1 MSATT
6 AVPTAARLGLAV
18 CRFCRQVARLPAG
31 RVDGGLCPRCGATL
45 HVRLPDSVART
56 WAFLIAACALYV
68 PANLLPVMRTS
79 SLFGYQ
85 RDTIMSG
92 IGFLWRSGSHGLA
105 ALVFTASVV
114 IPLAKLLLLSY
125 LLLTV
130 HRRVATGARARAMLY
145 RLLEGVG
152 RWSMLDVFVIALL
165 VGLLRLH
172 ALAEVEAGAGAAA
185 FGVMAVST
193 MLAARSFDPRLIWDA
208 AEAVDAP
215 GGRHG

>member
-1 MSATT
+1 MGTAT
-6 AVPTAARLGLAV
+6 VPTAARLGLAL
-18 CRFCRQVARLPAG
+18 CRYCRQVSRLPAG
-31 RVDGGLCPRCGATL
+31 RDVRALCPRCGAAL

-92 IGFLWRSGSHGLA
+92 VAFLWRAGSPGLA
-105 ALVFTASVV
+105 VLVFAASVV

-130 HRRVATGARARAMLY
+130 QRRVVAGARARATLH
-145 RLLEGVG
+145 RVLEGVG
-152 RWSMLDVFVIALL
+152 RWSMLDVFVISLL
-165 VGLLRLH
+165 VGLLRIH
-172 ALAEVEAGAGAAA
+172 SLAEVEAGPGAAA
-185 FGVMAVST
+185 FGVMAILT
-193 MLAARSFDPRLIWDA
+193 LLAARSFDPRLIWDA
-208 AEAVDAP
+208 AEA
-215 GGRHG
+215 GRQGVRGRG